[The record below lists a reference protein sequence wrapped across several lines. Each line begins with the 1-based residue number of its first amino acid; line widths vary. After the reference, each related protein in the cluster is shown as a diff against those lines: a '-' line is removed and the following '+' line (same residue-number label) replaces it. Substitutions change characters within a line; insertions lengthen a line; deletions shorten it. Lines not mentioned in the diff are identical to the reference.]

1 MLLILEILILFCVK
15 LFEEHKDIREIYQN
29 NFKYILVDEFQ
40 DTNFIQNKW
49 LNMLVNDKAKYLLCW

>member
-1 MLLILEILILFCVK
+1 MLLIWRFNFILRKAFGGAQIEK
-15 LFEEHKDIREIYQN
+15 LYHN

-49 LNMLVNDKAKYLLCW
+49 LNL